1 MYYINIFNILCS
13 YSKSNSDLII
23 FDIVSYILIS
33 FTSKHFGAIFYL
45 PKTITMVLVRELKQ
59 IGKYLARK
67 VINSKFKSKNTIFIE
82 LTKRFEK

>member
-1 MYYINIFNILCS
+1 MCCINIFNILCS

-23 FDIVSYILIS
+23 FDTVSYILIS

-45 PKTITMVLVRELKQ
+45 PKTITMVLSKRIKTNWK
-59 IGKYLARK
+59 IPTKK

-82 LTKRFEK
+82 LTKRFKK